1 MPSGYSLLDLDT
13 WSRREHFRF
22 FRGYDN
28 PFFNLCADVDVS
40 KVAEAC
46 RAPGGPSFF
55 VASLYL
61 SLRAVN
67 DVEPFRYRLRGDG
80 VVVYDAIHAGSTI
93 LRDDGTFGFGYF
105 DYSSDFGH
113 FRSQAEEVVNV
124 ARKGS
129 GALEDRPDRD
139 DMIHY
144 SVIPWIA
151 FTSFAHARRWGTKES
166 VPKIVFGRRH
176 GEPGAERMP
185 LSVEVHHALVD
196 GLHVG
201 EFFRCF
207 QDYLDDPPLD

>member
-1 MPSGYSLLDLDT
+1 VPSGYSLLDLDT

-40 KVAEAC
+40 RVAEAC

-105 DYSSDFGH
+105 DYSSDFGP
-113 FRSQAEEVVNV
+113 FRSQAEEVLNV

>member
-1 MPSGYSLLDLDT
+1 MPSEYSLLDLDT
-13 WSRREHFRF
+13 WSRREHFHF

-40 KVAEAC
+40 RVAEAC
-46 RAPGGPSFF
+46 RAAEGPSFF
-55 VASLYL
+55 AASLYL

-67 DVEPFRYRLRGDG
+67 DVEPFRYRIRGDD

-105 DYSSDFGH
+105 DYSSDFGP
-113 FRSQAEEVVNV
+113 FRSQVEEVVEV

-129 GALEDRPDRD
+129 GALEDQPDRD

-151 FTSFAHARRWGTKES
+151 FTSFSHARRWGTEES

-201 EFFRCF
+201 EFFRRF
-207 QDYLDDPPLD
+207 QDYLDDAPLD